1 MNLLELIPGISGI
14 IDKIIPDPNKQQELK
29 LELAKLDAQENIAR
43 MGMLGNMLSNK
54 SFFVAG
60 GIPAIIWL
68 AVVYLATNYILFP
81 LLAGLGMQIAPIQL
95 PGEYW
100 SLLQI
105 VVVGLFGKKVIDG
118 NEWRWGEKLISPAK
132 SQVEAAAAK
141 GDVTPVG
148 AHAKPAAEKIVIKS
162 PSIEEVDL
170 SDINRRI
177 EEEIM
182 KRGIK

>member
-1 MNLLELIPGISGI
+1 MNVLDLIPGISGI
-14 IDKIIPDPNKQQELK
+14 IDKVVPDPNKQQELK

-43 MGMLGNMLSNK
+43 LGMLGNMLSNK

-81 LLAGLGMQIAPIQL
+81 LLAGLGMKIAPILL
-95 PGEYW
+95 PDEYW

-118 NEWRWGEKLISPAK
+118 NEWRWGDKLISPAK

-141 GDVTPVG
+141 GDATPVG
-148 AHAKPAAEKIVIKS
+148 SRTQPAAPSCDYDDPADVDRRLKELAKEKGLIRAELK
-162 PSIEEVDL
+162 
-170 SDINRRI
+170 
-177 EEEIM
+177 
-182 KRGIK
+182 G